1 MFQIVIDNFVL
12 LHEAD
17 INILEFDNSIKQN
30 LILSSTQFFQFL
42 ILKKQGHLPSKWFQI
57 WYFLIFSSK
66 MAEEEWDNPFQPEG
80 EVRNYKMLGNDQLEI
95 DISSISSF

>member
-42 ILKKQGHLPSKWFQI
+42 ILKNRGTCLQSDSKSDI
-57 WYFLIFSSK
+57 FLFSAARWLRRSGTIHFNLR
-66 MAEEEWDNPFQPEG
+66 E
-80 EVRNYKMLGNDQLEI
+80 R
-95 DISSISSF
+95 